1 MSDLQ
6 RYIENRLTCD
16 SEFAEGFEQ
25 GYADFKV
32 GILLRQAR
40 ENAGLTQA
48 EMARRL
54 KKPRSAISMVENHTE
69 QVRLSFLKQYAQ
81 ALGKKI
87 HVSIT

>member
-6 RYIENRLTCD
+6 RYIENRLAYD
-16 SEFAEGFEQ
+16 SEFGEGFEV

-40 ENAGLTQA
+40 EDARLTQA

-54 KKPRSAISMVENHTE
+54 RKPRSAISKVENHAE
-69 QVRLSFLKQYAQ
+69 QVRLSFIQQYAQ
-81 ALGKKI
+81 ALGKKVN
-87 HVSIT
+87 VSIT

>member
-6 RYIENRLTCD
+6 RYIENRLACD
-16 SEFAEGFEQ
+16 SEFAEGFEE

-40 ENAGLTQA
+40 EDAGLTQA

-54 KKPRSAISMVENHTE
+54 RKPRSAISQVENHAE
-69 QVRLSFLKQYAQ
+69 QVRLSFIQQYAQ
-81 ALGKKI
+81 
-87 HVSIT
+87 